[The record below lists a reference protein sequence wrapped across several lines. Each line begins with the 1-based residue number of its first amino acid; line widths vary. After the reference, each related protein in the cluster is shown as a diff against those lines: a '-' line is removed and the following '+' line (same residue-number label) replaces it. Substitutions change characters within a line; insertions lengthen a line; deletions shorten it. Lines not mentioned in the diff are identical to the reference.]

1 MARHPHE
8 ELSRREREIM
18 DVLYRL
24 GSGTAGEICEHL
36 EGGRN
41 YSTVRA
47 QLRTLEEKGRVRH
60 EEEGLRYVYFPTVEP
75 DQARRSALQHLRET
89 FFEGSVEKVVAAL
102 LGDRSSRLG
111 RDELDRLEQLIR
123 DAKQRKNPEGRGK
136 R

>member
-1 MARHPHE
+1 
-8 ELSRREREIM
+8 M

-24 GSGTAGEICEHL
+24 GNATAAEICEHL

-60 EEEGLRYVYFPTVEP
+60 EEEGLRYVYFPTVAP
-75 DQARRSALQHLRET
+75 DQARRSALEHLRET

-102 LGDRSSRLG
+102 LGDRGSRVAA
-111 RDELDRLEQLIR
+111 DELDRLEKLIQE
-123 DAKQRKNPEGRGK
+123 AKQRKNPEGRSNQ
-136 R
+136 

>member
-1 MARHPHE
+1 VARHPHE

-24 GSGTAGEICEHL
+24 GSATAAEICEHL

-60 EEEGLRYVYFPTVEP
+60 EEEGLRYVYFPTVAPE
-75 DQARRSALQHLRET
+75 QARRTALEHLRET

-102 LGDRSSRLG
+102 LGDRGSRIKTE
-111 RDELDRLEQLIR
+111 ELDRLERLIQE
-123 DAKQRKNPEGRGK
+123 AKRHNKTEERST